1 MNLRRRIE
9 LKRRRREKLRAY
21 FQKKIDQCND
31 NTMKKML
38 AHWNKMKVLKRQHAN
53 AFETGNKE
61 VKELIVAQDF
71 FSILERTRAD
81 KLISI
86 APAGDP
92 PDILVTTDAGK
103 QVAIEITELVNQVA
117 IQHQVYENP
126 DYLYELLSWNQEVF
140 TSKVQQLID
149 TKIEACSSITEHYDE
164 LVLLIF
170 TAEPRLRNRDLEKY
184 LANAIF
190 ERLDKLDGVYILTS
204 YDPVIKGKGLFKI
217 GT

>member
-1 MNLRRRIE
+1 MNLRRRLE
-9 LKRRRREKLRAY
+9 LRKRRREKLITY

-31 NTMKKML
+31 VAMKKML
-38 AHWNKMKVLKRQHAN
+38 AHWHKMKNLKRQHAN

-71 FSILERTRAD
+71 FSIVERTRSD

-92 PDILVTTDAGK
+92 PDILVVTDTGER
-103 QVAIEITELVNQVA
+103 VAIEITELVNQLA
-117 IQHQVYENP
+117 IQHQVAKNP
-126 DYLYELLSWNQEVF
+126 DYLYELLSWNQEIF
-140 TSKVQQLID
+140 DSKVQQIID
-149 TKIEACSSITEHYDE
+149 TKIEACSAITEHYDE

-170 TAEPRLRNRDLEKY
+170 TDEPRLRNRDLEKY
-184 LANAIF
+184 LASANF
-190 ERLDKLDGVYILTS
+190 EHLDKFDAVYILTS
-204 YDPVIKGKGLFKI
+204 YDPNIRGKGLFKI

>member
-9 LKRRRREKLRAY
+9 LKKRRREKLRAY

-31 NTMKKML
+31 HTMKRML
-38 AHWNKMKVLKRQHAN
+38 AHWNKMKKTKRQHAN

-61 VKELIVAQDF
+61 LKELIIAQDF
-71 FSILERTRAD
+71 FSILERTRTD

-86 APAGDP
+86 ASAGDP
-92 PDILVTTDAGK
+92 PDILVTTDADK

-117 IQHQVYENP
+117 IQHQIANNP
-126 DYLYELLSWNQEVF
+126 DYVYELLSWNQEVF
-140 TSKVQQLID
+140 TSKVQQIID

-170 TAEPRLRNRDLEKY
+170 TAEPRLRSKDLEKY
-184 LANAIF
+184 LASATF
-190 ERLDKLDGVYILTS
+190 EGLDKFDAVYILTS
-204 YDPVIKGKGLFKI
+204 YDPVIKGKGLFKV